1 MKLPRDLSARKLI
14 KILSRFG
21 YEPSRQTGSHVRV
34 TRPGPPRHS
43 VTVPM
48 KSPIRVGT
56 LERILKKVADNLGVS
71 IEDILAD

>member
-1 MKLPRDLSARKLI
+1 
-14 KILSRFG
+14 
-21 YEPSRQTGSHVRV
+21 
-34 TRPGPPRHS
+34 
-43 VTVPM
+43 M